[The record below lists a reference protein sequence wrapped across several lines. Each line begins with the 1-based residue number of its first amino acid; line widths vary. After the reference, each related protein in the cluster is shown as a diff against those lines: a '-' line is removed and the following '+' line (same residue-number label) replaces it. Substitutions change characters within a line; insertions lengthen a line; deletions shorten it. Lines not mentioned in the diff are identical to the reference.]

1 MFSWSLSKGL
11 LCLPFTSSFSV
22 LISYNHCDKSL
33 QTCWKQQEYISQ
45 FCRLEVQHES
55 HWATVMVLGGLY
67 FFLWGKNPFPCYFQL
82 LQLTHD
88 SFLPSSKPAA
98 LHFWSFFSSVQS
110 LSCAWLF
117 LIPWT
122 AARQASCPS
131 PTPGVYLN
139 SCPLRWWCHPT
150 ISSFVVPFSLHLQSF
165 PASGSFQM
173 SHLLASG
180 GQSIR
185 VSVSASVLPKSVL
198 RYLYFFQTLL
208 FCLPPLLLRIPVI
221 ILGPA
226 RHPRLIYLKVSW
238 LATLI
243 PSSALFLF
251 CHIT

>member
-55 HWATVMVLGGLY
+55 HWATVKVLGGLY
-67 FFLWGKNPFPCYFQL
+67 FFFWGKNPFPCCFQL

-150 ISSFVVPFSLHLQSF
+150 ISSFVVPFSSHLQSF

-198 RYLYFFQTLL
+198 RYSYFSRLSSSASLLYFWGSLWL
-208 FCLPPLLLRIPVI
+208 
-221 ILGPA
+221 
-226 RHPRLIYLKVSW
+226 SW
-238 LATLI
+238 A
-243 PSSALFLF
+243 
-251 CHIT
+251 